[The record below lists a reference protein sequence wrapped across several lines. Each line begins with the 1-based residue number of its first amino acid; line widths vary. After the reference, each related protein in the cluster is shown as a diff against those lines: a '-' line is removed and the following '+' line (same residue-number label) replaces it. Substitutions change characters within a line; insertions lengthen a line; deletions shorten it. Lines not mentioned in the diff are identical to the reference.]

1 MMTLSPSIGQL
12 HRIRENTGPATTP
25 GLNDEEIQRFLSLD
39 PLLEQAIGEA
49 SDVFDRLQHEYGET
63 LMHAELDL
71 ITELQSGYVNF
82 YNPATVN
89 PYVAIAARGPWVV
102 TSHGAVVHDNGGYG
116 MLGAGHGPH
125 EIINAMSDNW
135 VMANVMT
142 PSFSQK
148 RLEERLRNELGHT
161 RGHCPFTQ
169 FICMN
174 SGSESVTVSM
184 RIADVNAQRM
194 TGPGGRHEGKSIKI
208 MAIEQGFHGRTDRPA
223 QMSHSCKSKYD
234 QHLASFQS
242 RDNLILIPANDV
254 AALHA
259 AYEQADQDN
268 VFIELLAIEPVQGE
282 GGIRSFS
289 PEILKLIPSIK
300 SVVISNY
307 PGKRFIKNKY
317 KFKKI
322 NLFKWNELM
331 QTNTEKIDFKRF
343 DFETELA
350 ILYSSGTTGKPKCI
364 CHRSGGVLIQHM
376 KEHQLHCNIKEND
389 NVFYF
394 TTCGWMM
401 WNWLVSSLASRASIV
416 LFDGS
421 PMFKSAD
428 LLLKI
433 AQREKITLF
442 GISAKYV
449 DALRKFKPKL
459 KYKFKLNKLRTI
471 CSTGSPLS
479 EESFKYVYKHIKKNV
494 HLSSISGGTDIVSCF
509 VLGNLYQPVNIG
521 EIQNN
526 GLALD
531 VDVLSDKGK
540 SLKNSKGELVC
551 KNPFPSMPLKFWNDK
566 NDIKFKSAYFNRF
579 KNIWHHGD
587 YAEIKNSGGY
597 IIHGR
602 SDTTLNPGGVRLGT
616 AEIYS
621 EVEKFKEIK
630 ESIVVGQSWDND
642 VRIVLFIVMSK
653 NYSLTAELIN
663 KIKLQIK
670 KNASPRHVPSK
681 IIVVNDIPRTKSGK
695 IVELA
700 VKSKIEGNQIKNI
713 EALANPEALEQF
725 NNLKE
730 LSN

>member
-1 MMTLSPSIGQL
+1 MSKKLWQPSIIVKKNSNLFAFENYISKKLKIKFNRNYKKLLNWSIKNSPEFWSRFWDFSKIKGFKSNKNFRKSKTFYKNLFLPGSRLNFGENLLSKNNNEKAVTFISENGFREERSWRQL
-12 HRIRENTGPATTP
+12 NLNTNKISKFLKKINIKKGDRVAAYMPNTIETVEAFIATTSLGGIWSSCSP
-25 GLNDEEIQRFLSLD
+25 DFGSKGVIERFSQINPKVL
-39 PLLEQAIGEA
+39 
-49 SDVFDRLQHEYGET
+49 F
-63 LMHAELDL
+63 
-71 ITELQSGYVNF
+71 ITDQYF
-82 YNPATVN
+82 YNGKKIDILN
-89 PYVAIAARGPWVV
+89 
-102 TSHGAVVHDNGGYG
+102 
-116 MLGAGHGPH
+116 
-125 EIINAMSDNW
+125 
-135 VMANVMT
+135 
-142 PSFSQK
+142 
-148 RLEERLRNELGHT
+148 RL
-161 RGHCPFTQ
+161 
-169 FICMN
+169 
-174 SGSESVTVSM
+174 
-184 RIADVNAQRM
+184 
-194 TGPGGRHEGKSIKI
+194 
-208 MAIEQGFHGRTDRPA
+208 
-223 QMSHSCKSKYD
+223 
-234 QHLASFQS
+234 
-242 RDNLILIPANDV
+242 
-254 AALHA
+254 
-259 AYEQADQDN
+259 
-268 VFIELLAIEPVQGE
+268 
-282 GGIRSFS
+282 

-307 PGKRFIKNKY
+307 PGKKLIKNKN
-317 KFKKI
+317 KLKKI

-331 QTNTEKIDFKRF
+331 QTNAEKIDFKRF

-401 WNWLVSSLASRASIV
+401 WNWLVSSLASKASIV

-421 PMFKSAD
+421 PMFKSSD

-566 NDIKFKSAYFNRF
+566 NDIKFKSTYFNRF

-653 NYSLTAELIN
+653 NYLLTAELIN

-681 IIVVNDIPRTKSGK
+681 IIVVKDIPRTKSGK

-700 VKSKIEGNQIKNI
+700 VKSKIEGSQIKNI

>member
-1 MMTLSPSIGQL
+1 MSKKLWQPSLIVKKNSNLFAFENYISKKLKIKFNRNYKKLLNWSIKNSPEFWSRFWDFSKIKGIKSNKNFRKSKTFYKNLFLPGSRLNFGENLLSKNNNEKAATFISENGFREERSWRQL
-12 HRIRENTGPATTP
+12 NLNTNKISKFLKKINIKKGDRVAAYMPNTIETVEAFIATTSLGGIWSSCSP
-25 GLNDEEIQRFLSLD
+25 DFGSKGVIERFSQINPKVL
-39 PLLEQAIGEA
+39 
-49 SDVFDRLQHEYGET
+49 F
-63 LMHAELDL
+63 
-71 ITELQSGYVNF
+71 ITDQYF
-82 YNPATVN
+82 YNGKKIDILN
-89 PYVAIAARGPWVV
+89 
-102 TSHGAVVHDNGGYG
+102 
-116 MLGAGHGPH
+116 
-125 EIINAMSDNW
+125 
-135 VMANVMT
+135 
-142 PSFSQK
+142 
-148 RLEERLRNELGHT
+148 RL
-161 RGHCPFTQ
+161 
-169 FICMN
+169 
-174 SGSESVTVSM
+174 
-184 RIADVNAQRM
+184 
-194 TGPGGRHEGKSIKI
+194 
-208 MAIEQGFHGRTDRPA
+208 
-223 QMSHSCKSKYD
+223 
-234 QHLASFQS
+234 
-242 RDNLILIPANDV
+242 
-254 AALHA
+254 
-259 AYEQADQDN
+259 
-268 VFIELLAIEPVQGE
+268 
-282 GGIRSFS
+282 

-307 PGKRFIKNKY
+307 PGKKLIKNKN
-317 KFKKI
+317 KLKKI

-331 QTNTEKIDFKRF
+331 QTNAEKIDFKRF

-401 WNWLVSSLASRASIV
+401 WNWLVSSLASKASIV

-421 PMFKSAD
+421 PMFKSSD

-653 NYSLTAELIN
+653 NYSLSAELIN

-681 IIVVNDIPRTKSGK
+681 IIVVKDIPRTKSGK

-700 VKSKIEGNQIKNI
+700 VKSKIEGSQIKNI
-713 EALANPEALEQF
+713 EALANPEALEQYS
-725 NNLKE
+725 NLKE
-730 LSN
+730 LSI

>member
-1 MMTLSPSIGQL
+1 MSKKLWQPSLIVKKNSNLFAFENYISKKLKIKFNRNYKKLLNWSIKNSPEFWSRFWDFSKIKGIKSNKNFRKSKTFYKNLFLPGSRLNFGENLLSKNNNEKAVTFISENGFREERSWRQL
-12 HRIRENTGPATTP
+12 NLNTNKITKFLKKINIKKGDRVAAYMPNTIETVEAFIATTSLGGIWSSCSP
-25 GLNDEEIQRFLSLD
+25 DFGSKGVIERFSQINPKVL
-39 PLLEQAIGEA
+39 
-49 SDVFDRLQHEYGET
+49 F
-63 LMHAELDL
+63 
-71 ITELQSGYVNF
+71 ITDHYF
-82 YNPATVN
+82 YNGKKIDVLN
-89 PYVAIAARGPWVV
+89 
-102 TSHGAVVHDNGGYG
+102 
-116 MLGAGHGPH
+116 
-125 EIINAMSDNW
+125 
-135 VMANVMT
+135 
-142 PSFSQK
+142 
-148 RLEERLRNELGHT
+148 RL
-161 RGHCPFTQ
+161 
-169 FICMN
+169 
-174 SGSESVTVSM
+174 
-184 RIADVNAQRM
+184 
-194 TGPGGRHEGKSIKI
+194 
-208 MAIEQGFHGRTDRPA
+208 
-223 QMSHSCKSKYD
+223 
-234 QHLASFQS
+234 
-242 RDNLILIPANDV
+242 
-254 AALHA
+254 
-259 AYEQADQDN
+259 
-268 VFIELLAIEPVQGE
+268 
-282 GGIRSFS
+282 

-307 PGKRFIKNKY
+307 PGKKFIKNKY

-331 QTNTEKIDFKRF
+331 HTNAEKIDFKRF

-681 IIVVNDIPRTKSGK
+681 IIVVKDIPRTKSGK

-700 VKSKIEGNQIKNI
+700 VKSKIEGSQIKNI

>member
-1 MMTLSPSIGQL
+1 MSKKLWQPSLIVKKNSNLFAFENYISKKLKIKFNRNYKKLLNWSIKNSPEFWSRFWDFSKIKGIKSNKNFRKSKTFYKNLFLPGSRLNFGENLLSKNNNEKAVTFISENGFREERSWRQL
-12 HRIRENTGPATTP
+12 NLNTNKISKFLKKINIKKGDRVAAYMPNTIETVEAFIATTSLGGIWSSCSP
-25 GLNDEEIQRFLSLD
+25 DFGSKGIIERFSQINPKVL
-39 PLLEQAIGEA
+39 
-49 SDVFDRLQHEYGET
+49 F
-63 LMHAELDL
+63 
-71 ITELQSGYVNF
+71 ITDQYF
-82 YNPATVN
+82 YNGKKIDILN
-89 PYVAIAARGPWVV
+89 
-102 TSHGAVVHDNGGYG
+102 
-116 MLGAGHGPH
+116 
-125 EIINAMSDNW
+125 
-135 VMANVMT
+135 
-142 PSFSQK
+142 
-148 RLEERLRNELGHT
+148 RL
-161 RGHCPFTQ
+161 
-169 FICMN
+169 
-174 SGSESVTVSM
+174 
-184 RIADVNAQRM
+184 
-194 TGPGGRHEGKSIKI
+194 
-208 MAIEQGFHGRTDRPA
+208 
-223 QMSHSCKSKYD
+223 
-234 QHLASFQS
+234 
-242 RDNLILIPANDV
+242 
-254 AALHA
+254 
-259 AYEQADQDN
+259 
-268 VFIELLAIEPVQGE
+268 
-282 GGIRSFS
+282 

-307 PGKRFIKNKY
+307 PGKKFIKNKY

-331 QTNTEKIDFKRF
+331 QTNAEKIDFKRF

-401 WNWLVSSLASRASIV
+401 WNWLVSSLASKASIV

-421 PMFKSAD
+421 PMFKSSD

-566 NDIKFKSAYFNRF
+566 NDIKLKSAYFNRF

-681 IIVVNDIPRTKSGK
+681 FIVVKDIPRTKNGK

-700 VKSKIEGNQIKNI
+700 VKSKIEGSQIKNI
-713 EALANPEALEQF
+713 EALANPEALEQYS
-725 NNLKE
+725 NLKE
-730 LSN
+730 LSI

>member
-1 MMTLSPSIGQL
+1 MSKKLWQPSLIVKKNSNLFAFENYISKKLKIKFNRNYKKLLNWSIKNSPEFWSRFWDFSKIKGFKSNKNFRKSKTFYKNLFLPGSRLNFGENLLSKNNNEKAVTFISENGFREERSWRQL
-12 HRIRENTGPATTP
+12 NLNTNKISKFLKKINIKKGDRVAAYMPNTIETVEAFIATTSLGGIWSSCSP
-25 GLNDEEIQRFLSLD
+25 DFGSKGVIERFSQINPKVL
-39 PLLEQAIGEA
+39 
-49 SDVFDRLQHEYGET
+49 F
-63 LMHAELDL
+63 
-71 ITELQSGYVNF
+71 ITDQYF
-82 YNPATVN
+82 YNGKKIDILN
-89 PYVAIAARGPWVV
+89 
-102 TSHGAVVHDNGGYG
+102 
-116 MLGAGHGPH
+116 
-125 EIINAMSDNW
+125 
-135 VMANVMT
+135 
-142 PSFSQK
+142 
-148 RLEERLRNELGHT
+148 RL
-161 RGHCPFTQ
+161 
-169 FICMN
+169 
-174 SGSESVTVSM
+174 
-184 RIADVNAQRM
+184 
-194 TGPGGRHEGKSIKI
+194 
-208 MAIEQGFHGRTDRPA
+208 
-223 QMSHSCKSKYD
+223 
-234 QHLASFQS
+234 
-242 RDNLILIPANDV
+242 
-254 AALHA
+254 
-259 AYEQADQDN
+259 
-268 VFIELLAIEPVQGE
+268 
-282 GGIRSFS
+282 

-307 PGKRFIKNKY
+307 PGKKFIKNKY

-331 QTNTEKIDFKRF
+331 HTNVEKINFKRF

-566 NDIKFKSAYFNRF
+566 NDIKLKSAYFNRF

-681 IIVVNDIPRTKSGK
+681 IIVVKDIPRTKSGK

-700 VKSKIEGNQIKNI
+700 VKSKIEGSQIKNI

>member
-1 MMTLSPSIGQL
+1 MSKKLWQPSLIVKKNSNLFAFENYISKKLKIKFNRNYKKLLNWSIKNSPEFWSRFWDFSKIKGIKSNKNFRKSKTFYKNLFLPGSRLNFGENLLSKNNNEKAVTFISENGFREERSWRQL
-12 HRIRENTGPATTP
+12 NLNTNKISKFLKKINIKKGDRVAAYMPNTIETVEAFIATTSLGGIWSSCSP
-25 GLNDEEIQRFLSLD
+25 DFGSKGVIERFSQINPKVL
-39 PLLEQAIGEA
+39 
-49 SDVFDRLQHEYGET
+49 F
-63 LMHAELDL
+63 
-71 ITELQSGYVNF
+71 ITDQYF
-82 YNPATVN
+82 YNGKKIDILN
-89 PYVAIAARGPWVV
+89 
-102 TSHGAVVHDNGGYG
+102 
-116 MLGAGHGPH
+116 
-125 EIINAMSDNW
+125 
-135 VMANVMT
+135 
-142 PSFSQK
+142 
-148 RLEERLRNELGHT
+148 RL
-161 RGHCPFTQ
+161 
-169 FICMN
+169 
-174 SGSESVTVSM
+174 
-184 RIADVNAQRM
+184 
-194 TGPGGRHEGKSIKI
+194 
-208 MAIEQGFHGRTDRPA
+208 
-223 QMSHSCKSKYD
+223 
-234 QHLASFQS
+234 
-242 RDNLILIPANDV
+242 
-254 AALHA
+254 
-259 AYEQADQDN
+259 
-268 VFIELLAIEPVQGE
+268 
-282 GGIRSFS
+282 

-307 PGKRFIKNKY
+307 PGKKFIKNKY

-401 WNWLVSSLASRASIV
+401 WNWLVSSLASKASIV

-421 PMFKSAD
+421 PMFKSSD

-670 KNASPRHVPSK
+670 KNASPRHIPSK
-681 IIVVNDIPRTKSGK
+681 IIVVKDIPRTKSGK

-700 VKSKIEGNQIKNI
+700 VKSKIEGSEIKNI
-713 EALANPEALEQF
+713 EALANPEVLEQYS
-725 NNLKE
+725 NIKE
-730 LSN
+730 LNI

>member
-1 MMTLSPSIGQL
+1 MSKKLWQPSLIVKKNSNLFAFENYISKKLKIKFNRNYKKLLNWSIKNSPEFWSRFWDFSKIKGIKSNKNFRKSKTFYKNLFLPGSRLNFGENLLSKNNNEKAVTFISENGFREERSWRQL
-12 HRIRENTGPATTP
+12 NLNTNKISKFLKKINIKKGDRVAAYMPNTIETVEAFIATTSLGGIWSSCSP
-25 GLNDEEIQRFLSLD
+25 DFGSKGVIERFSQINPKVL
-39 PLLEQAIGEA
+39 
-49 SDVFDRLQHEYGET
+49 F
-63 LMHAELDL
+63 
-71 ITELQSGYVNF
+71 ITDQYF
-82 YNPATVN
+82 YNGKKIDV
-89 PYVAIAARGPWVV
+89 
-102 TSHGAVVHDNGGYG
+102 
-116 MLGAGHGPH
+116 L
-125 EIINAMSDNW
+125 
-135 VMANVMT
+135 
-142 PSFSQK
+142 K
-148 RLEERLRNELGHT
+148 RL
-161 RGHCPFTQ
+161 
-169 FICMN
+169 
-174 SGSESVTVSM
+174 
-184 RIADVNAQRM
+184 
-194 TGPGGRHEGKSIKI
+194 
-208 MAIEQGFHGRTDRPA
+208 
-223 QMSHSCKSKYD
+223 
-234 QHLASFQS
+234 
-242 RDNLILIPANDV
+242 
-254 AALHA
+254 
-259 AYEQADQDN
+259 
-268 VFIELLAIEPVQGE
+268 
-282 GGIRSFS
+282 

-307 PGKRFIKNKY
+307 PGKKLIKNKY

-331 QTNTEKIDFKRF
+331 QTNDEKIVFKRF

-401 WNWLVSSLASRASIV
+401 WNWLVSSLASKASIV

-421 PMFKSAD
+421 PMFKSSD

-681 IIVVNDIPRTKSGK
+681 IIVVKDIPRTKSGK

-700 VKSKIEGNQIKNI
+700 VKSKIEGSQIKNI

>member
-1 MMTLSPSIGQL
+1 MSKKLWQPSLIVKKNSNLFAFENYISKKLKIKFNRNYKKLLNWSIKNSPEFWSRFWDFSKIKGFKSNKNFRKSKTFYKNLFLPGSRLNFGENLLSKNNNEKAVTFISENGFREERSWRQL
-12 HRIRENTGPATTP
+12 NLNTNKISKFLKKINIKKGDRVAAYMPNTIETVEAFIATTSLGGIWSSCSP
-25 GLNDEEIQRFLSLD
+25 DFGSKGVIERFSQINPKVL
-39 PLLEQAIGEA
+39 
-49 SDVFDRLQHEYGET
+49 F
-63 LMHAELDL
+63 
-71 ITELQSGYVNF
+71 ITDQYF
-82 YNPATVN
+82 YNGKKIDILN
-89 PYVAIAARGPWVV
+89 
-102 TSHGAVVHDNGGYG
+102 
-116 MLGAGHGPH
+116 
-125 EIINAMSDNW
+125 
-135 VMANVMT
+135 
-142 PSFSQK
+142 
-148 RLEERLRNELGHT
+148 RL
-161 RGHCPFTQ
+161 
-169 FICMN
+169 
-174 SGSESVTVSM
+174 
-184 RIADVNAQRM
+184 
-194 TGPGGRHEGKSIKI
+194 
-208 MAIEQGFHGRTDRPA
+208 
-223 QMSHSCKSKYD
+223 
-234 QHLASFQS
+234 
-242 RDNLILIPANDV
+242 
-254 AALHA
+254 
-259 AYEQADQDN
+259 
-268 VFIELLAIEPVQGE
+268 
-282 GGIRSFS
+282 

-307 PGKRFIKNKY
+307 PGKKFIKNKY

-681 IIVVNDIPRTKSGK
+681 IIVVKDIPRTKSGK

-700 VKSKIEGNQIKNI
+700 VKSKIEGSQIKNI

>member
-1 MMTLSPSIGQL
+1 MSKKLWQPSLIVKKNSNLFAFEDYISKKLKIKFNRNYKKLLNWSIKNSPEFWSRFWDFSKIKGIKSNKKFRKSKTFYKNLFLQGSRLNFGEYLLYKNNNEKAVTFISENGFREERSWRQL
-12 HRIRENTGPATTP
+12 NLNTNKISKFLKKINIKKGDRVAAYMPNTIQTVEAFIATTSLGSIWSSCSP
-25 GLNDEEIQRFLSLD
+25 DFGSKGVIERFSQINPKVL
-39 PLLEQAIGEA
+39 
-49 SDVFDRLQHEYGET
+49 F
-63 LMHAELDL
+63 
-71 ITELQSGYVNF
+71 ITDQYF
-82 YNPATVN
+82 YN
-89 PYVAIAARGPWVV
+89 GKK
-102 TSHGAVVHDNGGYG
+102 
-116 MLGAGHGPH
+116 
-125 EIINAMSDNW
+125 INVLN
-135 VMANVMT
+135 
-142 PSFSQK
+142 
-148 RLEERLRNELGHT
+148 RL
-161 RGHCPFTQ
+161 
-169 FICMN
+169 
-174 SGSESVTVSM
+174 
-184 RIADVNAQRM
+184 
-194 TGPGGRHEGKSIKI
+194 
-208 MAIEQGFHGRTDRPA
+208 
-223 QMSHSCKSKYD
+223 
-234 QHLASFQS
+234 
-242 RDNLILIPANDV
+242 
-254 AALHA
+254 
-259 AYEQADQDN
+259 
-268 VFIELLAIEPVQGE
+268 
-282 GGIRSFS
+282 

-300 SVVISNY
+300 SVVISSY
-307 PGKRFIKNKY
+307 PGKKLIKNKY

-331 QTNTEKIDFKRF
+331 QTNVEKINFKRF

-681 IIVVNDIPRTKSGK
+681 IIVVKDIPRTKSGK

-700 VKSKIEGNQIKNI
+700 VKSKIEGSQIKNI